1 MPRRIL
7 TLLLCAPVLF
17 WMARQNAA
25 AQATVVE
32 DSVYSPSLHRF
43 THFRVCLP
51 FVTAASREGTA
62 SRQVPP
68 RYPAILV
75 LHGFDGNYR
84 DWTDI
89 ASIQKFAPRDSIV
102 IVTPDGENSWYVNAP
117 GDNSA
122 GFEDCFTRDII
133 PSIEHKYPIDAK
145 HLGIAGLSMGGYGA
159 LVLGLRHPGLFCF
172 VGSMSGSPDVPLGIP
187 DLERNGRGGMR
198 ASLEHAFGADT
209 SSWAGFAPER
219 IVRTIDTASAPYLYL
234 ANGIQDEFAAR
245 LLFYRSFADVA
256 RGRGMRYEYHETP
269 GRHSW
274 EYWTR
279 EIDPLLRRFSELTSL
294 R

>member
-1 MPRRIL
+1 
-7 TLLLCAPVLF
+7 
-17 WMARQNAA
+17 
-25 AQATVVE
+25 
-32 DSVYSPSLHRF
+32 
-43 THFRVCLP
+43 
-51 FVTAASREGTA
+51 
-62 SRQVPP
+62 
-68 RYPAILV
+68 
-75 LHGFDGNYR
+75 
-84 DWTDI
+84 
-89 ASIQKFAPRDSIV
+89 
-102 IVTPDGENSWYVNAP
+102 
-117 GDNSA
+117 
-122 GFEDCFTRDII
+122 
-133 PSIEHKYPIDAK
+133 
-145 HLGIAGLSMGGYGA
+145 MGGYGA
-159 LVLGLRHPGLFCF
+159 LVLGLRHPDLFCF

-198 ASLEHAFGADT
+198 ASVEHAFGADT

-245 LLFYRSFADVA
+245 LLFYRSFADIA